1 MQQSER
7 IFARDEERMRH
18 FRNLCDCTL
27 ASLQNMENK
36 ADSPE
41 ERLKISG
48 QMLEIVRLVD
58 TANARQIQ
66 IEKRECERT
75 DRVVKGVAMVGG
87 TAVAIGLIYALC
99 KAFSN
104 GSKDEGADISSEDD
118 PSRSSFR
125 MAAFFQVCLRFF
137 DGQAIDSR
145 GSLVLL
151 HSLEWAHTSPYR
163 PRKLPRCA
171 STSASFLATAAAS
184 IAFMQSF
191 VPRGQRVL
199 QHGAQGYGVSRKT
212 FSPCKGP

>member
-1 MQQSER
+1 MAQMTKQDVLRSLEMDDFRKMTPVQESALANMAQKMPSNVLDEVLNEVPNLFSTARKILSVYMQQSER

-75 DRVVKGVAMVGG
+75 DSVVKGVAVVGG
-87 TAVAIGLIYALC
+87 TAVAIGLIYVLC

-104 GSKDEGADISSEDD
+104 GQKDEGADISSEDD
-118 PSRSSFR
+118 PRTIDMSR
-125 MAAFFQVCLRFF
+125 
-137 DGQAIDSR
+137 I
-145 GSLVLL
+145 
-151 HSLEWAHTSPYR
+151 
-163 PRKLPRCA
+163 K
-171 STSASFLATAAAS
+171 
-184 IAFMQSF
+184 
-191 VPRGQRVL
+191 VPKPIN
-199 QHGAQGYGVSRKT
+199 A
-212 FSPCKGP
+212 PDW

>member
-1 MQQSER
+1 MAQMTKQDVLRSLEMDDFRKMTPVQESALANMAQKMPSNVLDEVLNEVPNLFSTARKILSVYMQQSER

-104 GSKDEGADISSEDD
+104 DQKDAGADISSEDD
-118 PSRSSFR
+118 PRTIDMSR
-125 MAAFFQVCLRFF
+125 
-137 DGQAIDSR
+137 I
-145 GSLVLL
+145 
-151 HSLEWAHTSPYR
+151 
-163 PRKLPRCA
+163 K
-171 STSASFLATAAAS
+171 
-184 IAFMQSF
+184 
-191 VPRGQRVL
+191 VPKPIN
-199 QHGAQGYGVSRKT
+199 A
-212 FSPCKGP
+212 PDW

>member
-1 MQQSER
+1 MAQMTKQDVLRSLEMDDFRKMTPVQESALANMAQKMPSNVLDEVLNEVPNLFSTARKILSVYMQQSER

-75 DRVVKGVAMVGG
+75 DSVVKGVAVVGG

-104 GSKDEGADISSEDD
+104 GQKDAGADISSEND
-118 PSRSSFR
+118 PRTIDLSRIKEPDWSSN
-125 MAAFFQVCLRFF
+125 
-137 DGQAIDSR
+137 
-145 GSLVLL
+145 
-151 HSLEWAHTSPYR
+151 W
-163 PRKLPRCA
+163 
-171 STSASFLATAAAS
+171 
-184 IAFMQSF
+184 
-191 VPRGQRVL
+191 
-199 QHGAQGYGVSRKT
+199 
-212 FSPCKGP
+212 

>member
-1 MQQSER
+1 MAQMTKQDVLRSLKMDDFRKMTPVQESALANMAQKMPSNVLDEVLNEVPNLFSTARKILSVYMQQSER

-75 DRVVKGVAMVGG
+75 DRVVKGVAMVG
-87 TAVAIGLIYALC
+87 AL
-99 KAFSN
+99 
-104 GSKDEGADISSEDD
+104 
-118 PSRSSFR
+118 P
-125 MAAFFQVCLRFF
+125 
-137 DGQAIDSR
+137 
-145 GSLVLL
+145 
-151 HSLEWAHTSPYR
+151 
-163 PRKLPRCA
+163 
-171 STSASFLATAAAS
+171 
-184 IAFMQSF
+184 
-191 VPRGQRVL
+191 
-199 QHGAQGYGVSRKT
+199 
-212 FSPCKGP
+212 

>member
-1 MQQSER
+1 MAQMTKQDVLRSLKMDDFRKMTPVQESALANMAQKMPSNVLDEVLNEVPNLFSTARKILSVYMQQSER

-104 GSKDEGADISSEDD
+104 DQKDAGADISSEDD
-118 PSRSSFR
+118 PRTIDMSRIKEPDWSSN
-125 MAAFFQVCLRFF
+125 
-137 DGQAIDSR
+137 
-145 GSLVLL
+145 
-151 HSLEWAHTSPYR
+151 W
-163 PRKLPRCA
+163 
-171 STSASFLATAAAS
+171 
-184 IAFMQSF
+184 
-191 VPRGQRVL
+191 
-199 QHGAQGYGVSRKT
+199 
-212 FSPCKGP
+212 

>member
-1 MQQSER
+1 MAQMTKQDVLRSLEMDDFRKMTPVQESALANMVQKMPSNVLDEVLNEVPNLFSTVRKILSVYMQQSER

-41 ERLKISG
+41 ERLKISA

-75 DRVVKGVAMVGG
+75 DMVVKGVAMVGG

-118 PSRSSFR
+118 PRTIDMSRIKEPDWSSN
-125 MAAFFQVCLRFF
+125 
-137 DGQAIDSR
+137 
-145 GSLVLL
+145 
-151 HSLEWAHTSPYR
+151 W
-163 PRKLPRCA
+163 
-171 STSASFLATAAAS
+171 
-184 IAFMQSF
+184 
-191 VPRGQRVL
+191 
-199 QHGAQGYGVSRKT
+199 
-212 FSPCKGP
+212 

>member
-1 MQQSER
+1 MAQMTKQDVLRSLKMDDFRKMTPVQESALANMAQKMPSNVLDEVLNEVPNLFSTARKILSVYMQQSER

-104 GSKDEGADISSEDD
+104 DQKDAGADISSEDD
-118 PSRSSFR
+118 PRTIDMSR
-125 MAAFFQVCLRFF
+125 
-137 DGQAIDSR
+137 I
-145 GSLVLL
+145 
-151 HSLEWAHTSPYR
+151 
-163 PRKLPRCA
+163 K
-171 STSASFLATAAAS
+171 
-184 IAFMQSF
+184 
-191 VPRGQRVL
+191 VPKPIN
-199 QHGAQGYGVSRKT
+199 A
-212 FSPCKGP
+212 PDW